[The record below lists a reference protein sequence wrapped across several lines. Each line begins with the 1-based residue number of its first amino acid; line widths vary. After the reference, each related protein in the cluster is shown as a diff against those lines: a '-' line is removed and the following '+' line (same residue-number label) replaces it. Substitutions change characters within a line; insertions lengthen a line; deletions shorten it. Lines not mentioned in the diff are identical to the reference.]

1 MSAQTD
7 PWIEYCRRLNKHYRQ
22 GNLRILAGAGLSID
36 SGFPTWGELN
46 RALLRKYIE
55 EDLGSD
61 PKAQPIVR
69 QHLDELVQE
78 LYNSIGREAAA
89 DFVWNSST
97 RENFFEDLRRVLYN
111 GREFVDLPLTPVHL
125 QLTAMDRAAIFTMNF
140 DPLLEL
146 ARYRATG
153 GQSREPD
160 LTPYRSA
167 NPPLKGTAPDTGKI
181 YHVHGWIDPDGICG
195 GSFVL
200 TESQYFELFSRQAQR
215 PNQMLDY
222 ALTSGGAVLIL
233 GMSLADVNLRRQLY
247 MRANSRISDSTEIYA
262 VLRGNGRQLLDAYQ
276 TLHWANRGV
285 RLIYVE
291 DYDGI
296 SAKLREIKFGFPAE
310 ATGPSPWMSETL
322 RWVNDRLPK
331 QLIFSDEWQ
340 TIARTTLVEF
350 VSQIRESFAV
360 NTQEVIHVSLMGQV
374 NAQQI
379 ASFADTRHSF
389 TGKEAEDY
397 ARQFRLRI
405 GHRKAQG
412 VAGVAFSQGR
422 PYEVLNDPE
431 FADQNFTPAMK
442 QFYDRKLRNWRSLM
456 AIPILQTPDQLPVL
470 VAAISS
476 NLGEP
481 FWTNKGEETEN
492 KRHQISQ
499 ALELVVREL
508 VSSSSKPS

>member
-46 RALLRKYIE
+46 RALLRRYIE
-55 EDLGSD
+55 EDLGRD
-61 PKAQPIVR
+61 PKAQPIIR

-78 LYNSIGREAAA
+78 LYASIGREAAA
-89 DFVWNSST
+89 DFVWNSTT
-97 RENFFEDLRRVLYN
+97 RENFFEDLRHVLYAN
-111 GREFVDLPLTPVHL
+111 RELADLPLTPVHR
-125 QLTAMDRAAIFTMNF
+125 QLTAMDRATIFTMNF

-153 GQSREPD
+153 GESKEPD

-167 NPPLKGTAPDTGKI
+167 NPPLKGTAPERDVV

-222 ALTSGGAVLIL
+222 VLTSGGAVLIL

-247 MRANSRISDSTEIYA
+247 MRANNRISDSTEIYA
-262 VLRGNGRQLLDAYQ
+262 VLRGDGRQLLDAYQ

-296 SAKLREIKFGFPAE
+296 SAKLREIKFGLPADP
-310 ATGPSPWMSETL
+310 TGPSPWMNESF
-322 RWVNDRLPK
+322 RWVNENLPK
-331 QLIFSDEWQ
+331 QLIFTDGWQ
-340 TIARTTLVEF
+340 TKARTTLQEF

-360 NTQEVIHVSLMGQV
+360 SPEEVIHVSLMGQV
-374 NAQQI
+374 TAQQI
-379 ASFADTRHSF
+379 AIFVDTRHPLN
-389 TGKEAEDY
+389 GKEAEEY
-397 ARQFRLRI
+397 ARQFRLRV
-405 GHRKAQG
+405 GHRKSQG
-412 VAGVAFSQGR
+412 VSGVAFSQGR
-422 PYEVLNDPE
+422 PYEVLDDPE

-442 QFYDRKLRNWRSLM
+442 QFYDRKLRNWRSLI
-456 AIPILQTPDQLPVL
+456 AAPILETPDQLPVL
-470 VAAISS
+470 VAAVSS
-476 NLGEP
+476 NVGEP
-481 FWTNKGEETEN
+481 FWAKGEEKG
-492 KRHQISQ
+492 KRWRQVNQ
-499 ALELVVREL
+499 ALELVVRDL
-508 VSSSSKPS
+508 VSSSSKTD